1 MSTAAARGGTTHL
14 PEGFDPLKEDEEDES
29 PGHEQAQRQIPPD
42 AAQFL
47 NSGADV
53 QDVVAATIRE
63 KKNIQKMINHAPLN
77 GVGTATNTE
86 ESLLEIFISW
96 QFRDTAAE
104 LSAVGKLSGIRQHL
118 SAVAQRLRYATAC
131 FVFQTHTHTHTKKK
145 ERERKRE
152 KLVNIPINHLPNQ
165 KQ

>member
-1 MSTAAARGGTTHL
+1 
-14 PEGFDPLKEDEEDES
+14 
-29 PGHEQAQRQIPPD
+29 
-42 AAQFL
+42 
-47 NSGADV
+47 
-53 QDVVAATIRE
+53 
-63 KKNIQKMINHAPLN
+63 MINHAPLN

-131 FVFQTHTHTHTKKK
+131 FVFQTHTHTHTQ
-145 ERERKRE
+145 ERERERE
-152 KLVNIPINHLPNQ
+152 RN
-165 KQ
+165 